1 MGKET
6 RCTAHFEK
14 QSSAGT
20 LQHESDELRFR
31 GDFRLKIP
39 LKQITKALAKNG
51 ELRVQWPEGEA
62 RFELGEVAV
71 KWADAINNPKSLLDK
86 LGVKPD
92 HIVSVIGIDDEG
104 FLADLNRRVPNLTSG
119 KPARDSDLVFFQ
131 ADQPKQLEQLK
142 KLAKTIQPTG
152 AVWVITPKKRAE
164 IADTV
169 VITAGKAAGLVD
181 VKVARFSDSHTALKF
196 VIPVGRR

>member
-20 LQHESDELRFR
+20 LQHETDELRFR

-104 FLADLNRRVPNLTSG
+104 FLADLNRRVPNVTSG

>member
-62 RFELGEVAV
+62 CFELGEVAV

-104 FLADLNRRVPNLTSG
+104 FLADLNRRVPNVTSG

-169 VITAGKAAGLVD
+169 VINAGKAAGLVD

>member
-20 LQHESDELRFR
+20 LQHETDELRFR

-104 FLADLNRRVPNLTSG
+104 FLADLNRRVPNVTSG
-119 KPARDSDLVFFQ
+119 KPARDSYLVFFL
-131 ADQPKQLEQLK
+131 AEQPEQLEQLM
-142 KLAKTIQPTG
+142 KLATTIQPTG

>member
-20 LQHESDELRFR
+20 LQHETDELRFR

>member
-1 MGKET
+1 MGKEAS
-6 RCTAHFEK
+6 CTAHFEN

-20 LQHESDELRFR
+20 LQHETDDLRFR

-39 LKQITKALAKNG
+39 LEQIKTAVAKSG
-51 ELRVQWPEGEA
+51 ELRVKWPEGEA
-62 RFELGEVAV
+62 RFELGAVAA

-86 LGVKPD
+86 LGVKPE
-92 HIVSVIGIDDEG
+92 HIVSVIGIDDDA
-104 FLADLNRRVPNLTSG
+104 FLADLHRRVPNLNSG

-131 ADQPKQLEQLK
+131 ADQPKQLEQLNR
-142 KLAKTIQPTG
+142 LAQTIQPTG
-152 AVWVITPKKRAE
+152 AVWVVTPKKRPE

-169 VITAGKAAGLVD
+169 VIAAGKAAGLID